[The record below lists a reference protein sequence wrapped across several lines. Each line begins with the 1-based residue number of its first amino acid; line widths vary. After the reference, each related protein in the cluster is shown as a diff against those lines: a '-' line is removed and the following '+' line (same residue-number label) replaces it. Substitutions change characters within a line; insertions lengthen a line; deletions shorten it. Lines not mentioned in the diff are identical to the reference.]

1 MTERD
6 AIIKVLCDYEL
17 FDSVM
22 KLASVDPGEPDEEAL
37 RQYMIAAIQPRCVHL
52 ARDSKA
58 RFLYSSAIADIL
70 NAAIDKL
77 CPDAKKKPAK
87 KTGRPTKASVA
98 AQEQAQ
104 AQEREQKQE
113 QKEKPAPAA
122 PKPAFTPA
130 FERVAPPRR
139 KRKSALE
146 EAIAAQEQSAPHEPE
161 KVQNIEDAPPGVQR
175 ALAISVKHWVDEGS
189 IPKSVLEG
197 ERMVALRKWLRNL

>member
-77 CPDAKKKPAK
+77 CPDAKKKPVK

-104 AQEREQKQE
+104 AQKREQKQE
-113 QKEKPAPAA
+113 QEEKPAPAT
-122 PKPAFTPA
+122 PKPAFVPA
-130 FERVAPPRR
+130 HERVAPPKHKRR
-139 KRKSALE
+139 AALE
-146 EAIAAQEQSAPHEPE
+146 AAVAAADAAAEPE
-161 KVQNIEDAPPGVQR
+161 PERVQNLEDASPGVQR
-175 ALAISVKHWVDEGS
+175 AMAVSIKHWVDEGS

-197 ERMVALRKWLRNL
+197 ERLVALRKWLRNL

>member
-77 CPDAKKKPAK
+77 CPDAKKKPVK
-87 KTGRPTKASVA
+87 KTGRPTKASIA

-104 AQEREQKQE
+104 TQEREQKQE
-113 QKEKPAPAA
+113 QEKKPAPAA
-122 PKPAFTPA
+122 QKPAFVPA
-130 FERVAPPRR
+130 HEKVVPPKRKRTIEGAADSWSNGHEPERVQ
-139 KRKSALE
+139 SLE
-146 EAIAAQEQSAPHEPE
+146 EAS
-161 KVQNIEDAPPGVQR
+161 PGVQR
-175 ALAISVKHWVDEGS
+175 AMAISIKHWVDEGS

>member
-52 ARDSKA
+52 AHGPKA

-77 CPDAKKKPAK
+77 CPDAKKKPVK
-87 KTGRPTKASVA
+87 KTGRPTKASIA

-104 AQEREQKQE
+104 TQEREQKQE
-113 QKEKPAPAA
+113 QEKKPAPAT
-122 PKPAFTPA
+122 PKPAFVPA
-130 FERVAPPRR
+130 HERVAPPKR
-139 KRKSALE
+139 KRTIE
-146 EAIAAQEQSAPHEPE
+146 GAADSWSNGSEPE
-161 KVQNIEDAPPGVQR
+161 RVQNIEDASPGVQR
-175 ALAISVKHWVDEGS
+175 AMAVSIKHWVDEGS

-197 ERMVALRKWLRNL
+197 ERLVALRKWLRNL